1 MLEIGRVCMKIAGR
15 DAGHVAAV
23 IDVLDDTYVVID
35 GAVRRRKCNVRHL
48 EPMDNV
54 VKLGK
59 NASHADVLK
68 ALGLKEEKKKKKEKK
83 EKGPRPTKKKV
94 VKKTSQPAKEET
106 KTEAKKEEPT
116 AKKEEKPKKK
126 KA

>member
-1 MLEIGRVCMKIAGR
+1 MLEIGRVCIKIAGR
-15 DAGHVAAV
+15 DAGQAAVV

-35 GAVRRRKCNVRHL
+35 GAVRRRKCNVKHL

-68 ALGLKEEKKKKKEKK
+68 ALGLKEEKKRKKEKK

-94 VKKTSQPAKEET
+94 VKKSTSQPVKE
-106 KTEAKKEEPT
+106 KKKEEPK